1 MEKYG
6 TELKLLAEL
15 DERHDEL
22 LRELGE
28 LDQHVE
34 SVLASWLS
42 DREDRLKKAS

>member
-22 LRELGE
+22 LQE
-28 LDQHVE
+28 LDTLDKHVA
-34 SVLASWLS
+34 SVLASWLA
-42 DREDRLKKAS
+42 DRESRLKAG